1 MTATRGWTLSRCG
14 ARAVSPARAR
24 PLLLALT
31 RHTPPRARARKRAPP
46 QNLEYKFV
54 ELLSVSFLRSSEAIT
69 REHISFRY
77 QSSRARLALV
87 QARLNDVVTLV
98 KVKNPSLLL
107 SLSRE
112 SGAAAKAAAFPA
124 AASASF
130 APSGGGGGHR

>member
-1 MTATRGWTLSRCG
+1 M
-14 ARAVSPARAR
+14 
-24 PLLLALT
+24 
-31 RHTPPRARARKRAPP
+31 
-46 QNLEYKFV
+46 
-54 ELLSVSFLRSSEAIT
+54 SFLRSSEAIT

-130 APSGGGGGHR
+130 APSSGGGGHR

>member
-1 MTATRGWTLSRCG
+1 M
-14 ARAVSPARAR
+14 
-24 PLLLALT
+24 
-31 RHTPPRARARKRAPP
+31 
-46 QNLEYKFV
+46 
-54 ELLSVSFLRSSEAIT
+54 SFLRSSEAIT

-112 SGAAAKAAAFPA
+112 GAGAAKGGAFPA
-124 AASASF
+124 AAAASF
-130 APSGGGGGHR
+130 AAGAGGGGGGHR

>member
-1 MTATRGWTLSRCG
+1 MCHSASLYIVTSRVPALLS
-14 ARAVSPARAR
+14 
-24 PLLLALT
+24 
-31 RHTPPRARARKRAPP
+31 HTP

-77 QSSRARLALV
+77 QSARARLALV

-112 SGAAAKAAAFPA
+112 GGAAAKGAAFPGGTA
-124 AASASF
+124 TASF
-130 APSGGGGGHR
+130 APSGGGGGGGGLR

>member
-1 MTATRGWTLSRCG
+1 MA
-14 ARAVSPARAR
+14 
-24 PLLLALT
+24 ALT
-31 RHTPPRARARKRAPP
+31 ADEVGAGAQRAPKRHAP
-46 QNLEYKFV
+46 PSPPPHPPPPFTRRQNLEYKFV
-54 ELLSVSFLRSSEAIT
+54 ELLSVSFLRSSEATT

-112 SGAAAKAAAFPA
+112 GGGAKTAAFPA

-130 APSGGGGGHR
+130 APSGGGGGGR